1 MTCRLM
7 VTLQHAL
14 LKHLHERDGVV
25 PSSSLFTGEK
35 LRPGGVKPLQPHN
48 SRGGATIQTQAE
60 PELPS

>member
-1 MTCRLM
+1 M

-35 LRPGGVKPLQPHN
+35 LRPGGVKPFGP
-48 SRGGATIQTQAE
+48 TIVGE
-60 PELPS
+60 ELRFRPRLSPELPS